1 MGCEMKHC
9 HVPAS
14 RNERIIL
21 LCQPLNFKNFSTP
34 EAPFQG
40 SSSAVTPTAEGSD
53 ERLFQKI
60 ARKKYRIVFCR
71 KPPGMRRRSSLGN
84 IYSAFQYLQAAHAE
98 TTLSGGAPNQNPI
111 GS

>member
-9 HVPAS
+9 RVPAS

-40 SSSAVTPTAEGSD
+40 SSIQ
-53 ERLFQKI
+53 R
-60 ARKKYRIVFCR
+60 
-71 KPPGMRRRSSLGN
+71 MRMS
-84 IYSAFQYLQAAHAE
+84 FTQHE
-98 TTLSGGAPNQNPI
+98 TLPCSC
-111 GS
+111 

>member
-9 HVPAS
+9 RVPAS

-40 SSSAVTPTAEGSD
+40 SSIQ
-53 ERLFQKI
+53 R
-60 ARKKYRIVFCR
+60 
-71 KPPGMRRRSSLGN
+71 MRMQPRPDV
-84 IYSAFQYLQAAHAE
+84 
-98 TTLSGGAPNQNPI
+98 TLSC
-111 GS
+111 SC